1 MNKVMILNSYFG
13 LKKLKPEQE
22 EIIDLVMEGKDVIGL
37 LPTGFGKSVTFV
49 IPALMLE
56 GITIVI
62 TPLISLMQDQVKNL
76 KAKGI
81 KADFISSLL
90 DRYEIDSV
98 FYRLQ
103 SGKIK
108 ILYVA
113 GERLL
118 SQKFLYVISKIN
130 VSFIVVDEAHTLLW
144 SEDFRYSL
152 SKISDFVKK
161 IKIRPRLLALT
172 ATATPTTTDKIID
185 IFGLDHPK
193 IIKINCDRENIFY
206 KIVRTNNKNKYLS
219 SYIKEH
225 IDEKGIIYC
234 LTINACECV
243 FSFLSSLGY
252 DVSIY
257 HGKLKNEAKKKAYED
272 FKSGR
277 SNLIVCTNAFGMG
290 IDIPNIRFVIEYD
303 LPASIEDFS
312 QQTGRASRDGKYGE
326 GIILYSEHDI
336 ATLEYFIENIYNE
349 EKNDKEIDK
358 IKKEHYHKLD
368 SIISLCISNRCV
380 HKTVS
385 NYFGFDHKGN
395 CMMCSNCKR
404 S

>member
-1 MNKVMILNSYFG
+1 M
-13 LKKLKPEQE
+13 
-22 EIIDLVMEGKDVIGL
+22 
-37 LPTGFGKSVTFV
+37 
-49 IPALMLE
+49 LM
-56 GITIVI
+56 
-62 TPLISLMQDQVKNL
+62 
-76 KAKGI
+76 
-81 KADFISSLL
+81 
-90 DRYEIDSV
+90 
-98 FYRLQ
+98 
-103 SGKIK
+103 
-108 ILYVA
+108 
-113 GERLL
+113 
-118 SQKFLYVISKIN
+118 
-130 VSFIVVDEAHTLLW
+130 
-144 SEDFRYSL
+144 
-152 SKISDFVKK
+152 KK
-161 IKIRPRLLALT
+161 IQV
-172 ATATPTTTDKIID
+172 
-185 IFGLDHPK
+185 
-193 IIKINCDRENIFY
+193 IKSIKNCVWIHS
-206 KIVRTNNKNKYLS
+206 NKNKYLS

-225 IDEKGIIYC
+225 NNEKGVIYC

-243 FSFLSSLGY
+243 YSFLSSLGY
-252 DVSIY
+252 NVSIY
-257 HGKLKNEAKKKAYED
+257 HGKLKNDMKKKAYED

-290 IDIPNIRFVIEYD
+290 IDIPDIRFVIEYD

-349 EKNDKEIDK
+349 EKNDKEMDK